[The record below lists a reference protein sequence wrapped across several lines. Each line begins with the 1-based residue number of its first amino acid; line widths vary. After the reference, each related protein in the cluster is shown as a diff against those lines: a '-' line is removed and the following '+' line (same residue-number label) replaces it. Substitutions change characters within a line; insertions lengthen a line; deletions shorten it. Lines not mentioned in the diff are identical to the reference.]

1 MLDPSST
8 SPRKAGLRAGVC
20 PALLNPLLSGFGDVS
35 WWPLLS
41 SGWPRR
47 CILSRHSLVLQTL
60 SLPSFVKQ
68 NDGLR
73 QGWHAV
79 GRLSEQFTRPGWWS
93 PHSVPETSVSHSSSE
108 FCAGGGGGGESFR
121 ITKHEFF

>member
-8 SPRKAGLRAGVC
+8 SPRKAGLRAGIC
-20 PALLNPLLSGFGDVS
+20 PALLNPPLSGLGDVS
-35 WWPLLS
+35 WWPLLT

-47 CILSRHSLVLQTL
+47 GILSRYLLVLQTL

-68 NDGLR
+68 NGGLC

-79 GRLSEQFTRPGWWS
+79 GRLSEQFTRPGWWP
-93 PHSVPETSVSHSSSE
+93 PHSVPEKSVSHNSNE
-108 FCAGGGGGGESFR
+108 FCAFGGEN
-121 ITKHEFF
+121 HLE